1 MKWCL
6 TLSEKS
12 PHASIKYSQRFHRS
26 DFHKFK
32 ARREILK
39 GRQKKR
45 TKSIEFSSLAEA
57 VWSCCALRLLWAS
70 GPLTVQTE
78 CTAEGLCLLVNHFQ
92 LLQTLPF
99 SPNQSLKQIPSK
111 EHSLGPRQKAA
122 CGFVFFSF
130 CFFCSCYVL
139 YLFESC
145 IMLSLISVL
154 LHRCQWFVDH
164 LLAWHPHM
172 APQRHNSTR
181 HPHLIASTITHGH
194 FIRAC
199 LFTVVTLSFE

>member
-1 MKWCL
+1 MPLLNTCRDS
-6 TLSEKS
+6 TGVTFINS
-12 PHASIKYSQRFHRS
+12 
-26 DFHKFK
+26 
-32 ARREILK
+32 
-39 GRQKKR
+39 
-45 TKSIEFSSLAEA
+45 KSIEFSSLAEA

-70 GPLTVQTE
+70 GPLSKGTNRVHSRRS
-78 CTAEGLCLLVNHFQ
+78 LLTCQPFPTPPTPPPPPLLWSKSLQRSTLWGRDRKQ
-92 LLQTLPF
+92 LVVL
-99 SPNQSLKQIPSK
+99 S
-111 EHSLGPRQKAA
+111 
-122 CGFVFFSF
+122 FSF
-130 CFFCSCYVL
+130 FFCSCYVL

-172 APQRHNSTR
+172 ALQRHTSTR

-199 LFTVVTLSFE
+199 LSTVVTLSFE